1 MRHIFILLGVLCGG
15 LLTNMHAQETIDYSS
30 PREYII
36 SSLEVESNSP
46 RIDKQFVKILS
57 GLEVGRRIKVPG
69 DDISQAIQKLW
80 KEKVFSN
87 IKIYHTKAE
96 SGKID
101 LVIYVEER
109 PRLSKFSIRGV
120 RKSEADD
127 IRERVKLYRGE
138 VVTEYLLKITE
149 YKIKD
154 FYSEKGFL
162 DTEVKF
168 TMEDDTTFSS
178 NAVIMRIEINKNE
191 KVKVERIT
199 VEGNK
204 NIKLSKIRRKMKDAL
219 IEKSRVDVGRDI
231 LNLLKGKVKWKDV
244 DSVILE
250 DNLYL
255 AAAEYF
261 TNSVRINLFR
271 KSKYVKEEVPAA
283 KDAVIAMYNAKGYRD
298 AKFVKDS
305 IYLKDGSI
313 HAEFIIEEGRKYYVR
328 HINWVGNKRY
338 RSGQLD
344 TLLAVKRGDVYNREK
359 IEQSL
364 RFNPSGMDISALYQD
379 IGYLFF
385 NVEPYEILIEGDS
398 VDLEMRIY
406 EGKQAR
412 INKII
417 ITGNSKTS
425 DHVILREIRCNP
437 GDLFS
442 RSDIVRSQQALAQ
455 LGFFDAQAMDVRPI
469 PNPADGTVDLEFVV
483 AEAPSDQIELSG
495 GWGAGQLIGTLGLT
509 FNNFSLRNIFKKK
522 AWTPLPS
529 GDGQRLQI
537 RAQSNG
543 PRYQSYNFSFTEP
556 WLGGKNPISFSLFV
570 NHTAFEYGV
579 DPNITNL
586 KNTAAGISIGRQLKW
601 PDDYFSVL
609 FSLTYQRYDATN
621 YRLFT
626 GSTENFT
633 GSANNL
639 TLSLQLQ
646 RNSVDDWIYPTSGS
660 TIIASAEITPPYSS
674 IAQWDLTNATLHSKY
689 EWLEYHKWKLQ
700 GKFFVP
706 LTRNKKFVMMARG
719 ELGFLGYYNSQLGLT
734 PFERFFLG
742 GDGLSGF
749 NIDGRDIISLRGYQN
764 MSLTPGYDG
773 NAANAVGGAV
783 YSKYTVEF
791 RYLISPNPQAKIFAL
806 AFLEAGNAW
815 DDIRSF
821 TPFKLNRSAG
831 VGVRIFLPMFGL
843 LGVDYGWG
851 FDPVRGVNESQRQKG
866 VFHFMIGQQF

>member
-138 VVTEYLLKITE
+138 VVTEYLLTITE

-271 KSKYVKEEVPAA
+271 
-283 KDAVIAMYNAKGYRD
+283 
-298 AKFVKDS
+298 
-305 IYLKDGSI
+305 
-313 HAEFIIEEGRKYYVR
+313 
-328 HINWVGNKRY
+328 
-338 RSGQLD
+338 
-344 TLLAVKRGDVYNREK
+344 NR
-359 IEQSL
+359 
-364 RFNPSGMDISALYQD
+364 
-379 IGYLFF
+379 
-385 NVEPYEILIEGDS
+385 
-398 VDLEMRIY
+398 
-406 EGKQAR
+406 
-412 INKII
+412 
-417 ITGNSKTS
+417 
-425 DHVILREIRCNP
+425 
-437 GDLFS
+437 
-442 RSDIVRSQQALAQ
+442 
-455 LGFFDAQAMDVRPI
+455 
-469 PNPADGTVDLEFVV
+469 
-483 AEAPSDQIELSG
+483 
-495 GWGAGQLIGTLGLT
+495 
-509 FNNFSLRNIFKKK
+509 
-522 AWTPLPS
+522 
-529 GDGQRLQI
+529 
-537 RAQSNG
+537 
-543 PRYQSYNFSFTEP
+543 
-556 WLGGKNPISFSLFV
+556 
-570 NHTAFEYGV
+570 
-579 DPNITNL
+579 
-586 KNTAAGISIGRQLKW
+586 
-601 PDDYFSVL
+601 
-609 FSLTYQRYDATN
+609 
-621 YRLFT
+621 
-626 GSTENFT
+626 
-633 GSANNL
+633 
-639 TLSLQLQ
+639 
-646 RNSVDDWIYPTSGS
+646 
-660 TIIASAEITPPYSS
+660 
-674 IAQWDLTNATLHSKY
+674 
-689 EWLEYHKWKLQ
+689 
-700 GKFFVP
+700 
-706 LTRNKKFVMMARG
+706 
-719 ELGFLGYYNSQLGLT
+719 
-734 PFERFFLG
+734 
-742 GDGLSGF
+742 
-749 NIDGRDIISLRGYQN
+749 N
-764 MSLTPGYDG
+764 M
-773 NAANAVGGAV
+773 
-783 YSKYTVEF
+783 
-791 RYLISPNPQAKIFAL
+791 
-806 AFLEAGNAW
+806 
-815 DDIRSF
+815 
-821 TPFKLNRSAG
+821 
-831 VGVRIFLPMFGL
+831 
-843 LGVDYGWG
+843 
-851 FDPVRGVNESQRQKG
+851 
-866 VFHFMIGQQF
+866 